1 MPRQGAMRAVMEHD
15 ESLSMGRGHNG
26 LQTLPK
32 AKSPLLATTCAK
44 LHLSPHHVQR
54 LLQMAFAL
62 VRRRILVCRRI
73 LVYGIDHA
81 KHRNNEPFNHN
92 SESM

>member
-32 AKSPLLATTCAK
+32 AKSPLLATQCAK
-44 LHLSPHHVQR
+44 LHLSPRHGQR
-54 LLQMAFAL
+54 LLQMAFA
-62 VRRRILVCRRI
+62 LVCRRI